1 MTEEDLARPE
11 KIEIV
16 ERHKRLKLIGCVYY
30 GDPFHSKEGWNV
42 ENEIGLL
49 WKRFMNL
56 CEKHNEIIEKY
67 RTNKNIAYEI
77 HIQPKDYKE
86 TKKFY
91 VFAGMEVNNFEE
103 MPLEMVSKV
112 LPATMYAIFTFKG
125 KDIFR
130 GGEYIWQKWL
140 PNSNYEEAYPY
151 FIEAYDE
158 VRFHGLDNKDS
169 EIDYYIP
176 IKRKKEVSQWKK

>member
-1 MTEEDLARPE
+1 MTNEDLAKPK
-11 KIEIV
+11 KIDIN
-16 ERHKRLKLIGCVYY
+16 KRKKSLKIIGCVYY
-30 GDPFHSKEGWNV
+30 GDPLHSKEGWNV

-56 CEKHNEIIEKY
+56 YEKYKDIIERHRINEKV
-67 RTNKNIAYEI
+67 AYEI
-77 HIQPKDYKE
+77 HVQPEDYKE

-91 VFAGMEVNNFEE
+91 VYVGVEVTKLDE
-103 MPLEMVSKV
+103 MPLEMYGKIF
-112 LPATMYAIFTFKG
+112 PATMYAVFTFKG

-130 GGEYIWQKWL
+130 GGKYIWQKWL

-151 FIEAYDE
+151 LIQAYDE
-158 VRFHGLDNKDS
+158 ARFHGLDNEES

-176 IKRKKEVSQWKK
+176 IKRKKEVKKC

>member
-1 MTEEDLARPE
+1 MTEEDLAKPK

-16 ERHKRLKLIGCVYY
+16 ERHSPLKLIGCVYY
-30 GDPFHSKEGWNV
+30 GDPFHSEGEWSV

-56 CEKHNEIIEKY
+56 YEEHKDIIERY
-67 RTNKNIAYEI
+67 STNKDIAYEI
-77 HIQPKDYKE
+77 HIQPEDYKE

-91 VFAGMEVNNFEE
+91 VYVGVEVRKLDE
-103 MPLEMVSKV
+103 MPLGMFSKV
-112 LPATMYAIFTFKG
+112 FPATMYAIFTFKG
-125 KDIFR
+125 KDMFR

-140 PNSNYEEAYPY
+140 PSSENYEEAYPY
-151 FIEAYDE
+151 FIQAYDKT
-158 VRFHGLDNKDS
+158 RFHGLDNEES

-176 IKRKKEVSQWKK
+176 IKRKKEV

>member
-1 MTEEDLARPE
+1 MSEEELAKPE

-16 ERHKRLKLIGCVYY
+16 ERDMPLKLIGCVYY
-30 GDPFHSKEGWNV
+30 GDPFHSKGEWSV

-56 CEKHNEIIEKY
+56 CEKHGDIIE
-67 RTNKNIAYEI
+67 RHGANKNIAYEI

-91 VFAGMEVNNFEE
+91 VYVGVEVTELAE
-103 MPLEMVSKV
+103 MPLEMCGKV
-112 LPATMYAIFTFKG
+112 FPATMYAIFTFKG
-125 KDIFR
+125 KDMFR
-130 GGEYIWQKWL
+130 GGEYIWQEWL
-140 PNSNYEEAYPY
+140 PNSENYEEAYPY
-151 FIEAYDE
+151 FIQAYDKM
-158 VRFHGLDNKDS
+158 RFHGLDNEKS

-176 IKRKKEVSQWKK
+176 IKRKKEV

>member
-1 MTEEDLARPE
+1 MIDEDLVEPK
-11 KIEIV
+11 KIDIID
-16 ERHKRLKLIGCVYY
+16 RNKTLKLIGCVFY

-56 CEKHNEIIEKY
+56 YEKYKDIIERHRINEKV
-67 RTNKNIAYEI
+67 AYEI
-77 HIQPKDYKE
+77 HVRPKDYKE

-91 VFAGMEVNNFEE
+91 VCVGVEVTKLDE
-103 MPLEMVSKV
+103 MPLEMCGKIFPS
-112 LPATMYAIFTFKG
+112 TMYAIFTFKG

-130 GGEYIWQKWL
+130 GGKYIWQKWL

-158 VRFHGLDNKDS
+158 ARFHGLDNEDS
-169 EIDYYIP
+169 EIDYWIP
-176 IKRKKEVSQWKK
+176 IKRKKEVTKHE